1 MDILIPLYP
10 QNSKGLNSSLN
21 SKILSLGED
30 VSIAKSQSTGVR
42 SGGGRGAMI
51 PLTSAMSIYHPTLQ
65 NIKKPYDN
73 TNPTDFSNP
82 ALQKK
87 RTTKLIPL
95 TTFTTKLTVVKHVQF
110 TLFHFSNRIIRLISL
125 IF

>member
-1 MDILIPLYP
+1 
-10 QNSKGLNSSLN
+10 
-21 SKILSLGED
+21 
-30 VSIAKSQSTGVR
+30 
-42 SGGGRGAMI
+42 MI

-82 ALQKK
+82 ALQNIKK

-110 TLFHFSNRIIRLISL
+110 ALLHFSNRIIRLISL